1 MGPCCGV
8 GAGIGDLVAL
18 PVCEGSFSWA
28 AGLEGGYGAEGGL
41 LSERERDTWSKNWI
55 MNCCKW
61 ILKRYAGALAKLLG
75 IHAKGRVLQ

>member
-1 MGPCCGV
+1 MGLGCGV

-18 PVCEGSFSWA
+18 LVCEGSFSWA

-41 LSERERDTWSKNWI
+41 LSERENERETWSMNGI

-61 ILKRYAGALAKLLG
+61 I
-75 IHAKGRVLQ
+75 

>member
-1 MGPCCGV
+1 MGLGCGV

-41 LSERERDTWSKNWI
+41 LSERERE
-55 MNCCKW
+55 
-61 ILKRYAGALAKLLG
+61 RERLG
-75 IHAKGRVLQ
+75 V